1 MTRIRSKLVLGTAL
15 VILGNPPDIFAGRGG
30 GGRGGGGGYSG
41 AGRSGGTGGSPSFSQ
56 ARRPTSQSGGGN
68 SNAGAAAAG
77 AGYANKNQSPAHSNA
92 GAAAAGAGYSN
103 RNQNPYSNAGAAAAG
118 AGYSNRNQSQ
128 AHPAGA
134 AAAGAGYA
142 NNNQSLAHPGA
153 AGAAAGAGYAN
164 NQGLAHPGA
173 AGAAAGAGYANNQGL
188 AHPGAA
194 GAAAGAGYANN
205 HSGINGYWNGNNSAA
220 WGATGYGTGVG
231 AWGAGSPMYG
241 WGYSGYSNPY
251 YGGAGGLG
259 GVSQQP
265 GGVPQQSA
273 GAGYNYTQP
282 ISTTA
287 APPEQA
293 VASQA
298 NSAFDQARDAFKAG
312 DYANALQL
320 DQQAITQTPNDT
332 SLHELLALVYFAQ
345 GKYDKAAEPLYAVL
359 SVGPGWDWTTLS
371 GMYPDVETYTRQL
384 RALEAAVRANPD
396 SAPARFVLAY
406 QYLAQGHN
414 ENAVEQ
420 LRAAS
425 KLQPGD
431 TLSPQLIAKL
441 EPAGAAQAPA
451 ADVATIASPAAE
463 EKLAGTWTAIPG
475 KDAKVAL
482 AITDDG
488 KFNWDASGPGRQP
501 STIAGAS
508 TFADGVLTLAAKGSQ
523 DGALAGKV
531 AWQDADHF
539 TFRLVGAPPSD
550 PGLLFAR

>member
-30 GGRGGGGGYSG
+30 GARGGGGGYSG
-41 AGRSGGTGGSPSFSQ
+41 AGRSGGTGESPSFSQ
-56 ARRPTSQSGGGN
+56 ARKPTSQSGGGK

-118 AGYSNRNQSQ
+118 AGHANRNQNPYSNAGAATAGAGYANRNQSS

-134 AAAGAGYA
+134 AAAGAGYT
-142 NNNQSLAHPGA
+142 NNNQS
-153 AGAAAGAGYAN
+153 
-164 NQGLAHPGA
+164 
-173 AGAAAGAGYANNQGL
+173 L

-241 WGYSGYSNPY
+241 WGYSGYTNPY

-259 GVSQQP
+259 GVSQLP

-293 VASQA
+293 VAGQA
-298 NSAFDQARDAFKAG
+298 MSAFDQARDAFKAG
-312 DYANALQL
+312 DYTKAQQL

-332 SLHELLALVYFAQ
+332 SLHEFLALVYFAQ
-345 GKYDKAAEPLYAVL
+345 GKYDQSAEPLYAVL

-384 RALEAAVRANPD
+384 RALEAAVGESPD

-406 QYLAQGHN
+406 QYIAQGHD
-414 ENAVEQ
+414 ENAVAQ
-420 LRAAS
+420 LKVAA

-451 ADVATIASPAAE
+451 ADVATIASPSAD

-488 KFNWDASGPGRQP
+488 KFSWDASGPGRQP
-501 STIAGAS
+501 TKIEGAS
-508 TFADGVLTLAAKGSQ
+508 TFADGVLTLAAMGGQ

-531 AWQDADHF
+531 AWHDADHF

-550 PGLLFAR
+550 PGLKFAR